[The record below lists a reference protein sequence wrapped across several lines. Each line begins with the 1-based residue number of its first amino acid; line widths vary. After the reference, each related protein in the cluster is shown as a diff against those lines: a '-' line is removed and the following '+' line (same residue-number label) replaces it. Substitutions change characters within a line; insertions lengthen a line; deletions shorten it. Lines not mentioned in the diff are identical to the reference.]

1 MSAHGGVDRLG
12 LRRGMRAL
20 VISTPEGDAGY
31 RLARALN
38 GLSEADLMRL
48 KRIAQ
53 LRARELSGV
62 QWSDLLHEAVLRAL
76 EGTRRWPEQVP
87 IVVFLAGIMRSVADE
102 HWRQHRMR
110 AALFA
115 ASEDEVADAAPS
127 VEREI
132 IARQAL
138 VALDRM
144 FRDDE
149 DALKVITG
157 LSHGF
162 SAEEIQRAYG
172 MDATRYA
179 STRKRIRRAILG
191 KFPDGG
197 WR

>member
-1 MSAHGGVDRLG
+1 MS
-12 LRRGMRAL
+12 AL
-20 VISTPEGDAGY
+20 VISSPAGDAAY

-38 GLSEADLMRL
+38 GLSEADLLRL

-53 LRARELSGV
+53 LRARALVQV

-87 IVVFLAGIMRSVADE
+87 LVAFLAGIMRSLADE
-102 HWRQHRMR
+102 HWRQHRMH
-110 AALFA
+110 AALHA
-115 ASEDEVADAAPS
+115 DAEEVADAAPNP
-127 VEREI
+127 EREI

-157 LSHGF
+157 LSHGLT
-162 SAEEIQRAYG
+162 AEEIQRAYG

-179 STRKRIRRAILG
+179 STRKRIRRAILS
-191 KFPDGG
+191 KFPDGE